1 VSELPVV
8 LAVDDR
14 PLNLELVQAYLS
26 ELDCE
31 VVTADNGHDAVLMVQ
46 HQRVDLLLLDVMM
59 PGIDGFEVCRRI
71 KADPKTRLLPVV
83 LVTALN
89 QVPDRVRGL
98 EVGAD
103 DFIAKPVDRFE
114 LVARVRSLLRV
125 KALYDRLDD
134 AQRVM
139 LALARAVEA
148 KDAHT
153 ESHTERVGQA
163 ARALGEAAG
172 ITGEA
177 LEDLYF
183 GGVVHDIGK
192 IGVPDA
198 VLGKAGPLTENEI
211 IVMRQH
217 VILGEQIVA
226 PLRSAA
232 GLAPIVRHHHE
243 RWDGTGYP
251 DRLLGERIPLEAR
264 IVAICDAF
272 DAMVNQRPYRA
283 ALGEEHALKNLADGA
298 ASQWDPA
305 LVELFVA
312 MRRNRQQKFTIVTVA

>member
-1 VSELPVV
+1 MSELPVV

-14 PLNLELVQAYLS
+14 ELNLELVQAYLA
-26 ELDCE
+26 EVDCE
-31 VVTADNGHDAVLMVQ
+31 VVTAENGHDAIAVLKR
-46 HQRVDLLLLDVMM
+46 QRIDLVLLDVMM

-71 KADPKTRLLPVV
+71 KADPLTRLLPVV

-125 KALYDRLDD
+125 KSLYDRLDD

-139 LALARAVEA
+139 LSLARAVEA

-172 ITGEA
+172 ISGEA
-177 LEDLYF
+177 LEDLYL

-198 VLGKAGPLTENEI
+198 VLGKPGPLTEEETA
-211 IVMRQH
+211 VMRQH
-217 VILGEQIVA
+217 VLLGEQIVR

-232 GLAPIVRHHHE
+232 GLIPIVRHHHE
-243 RWDGTGYP
+243 RYDGGGYP
-251 DRLLGERIPLEAR
+251 DGLQGEAIPLPAR

-272 DAMVNQRPYRA
+272 DAMVTQRPYRP
-283 ALGEEHALKNLADGA
+283 ALGEEHALQALEEGA
-298 ASQWDPA
+298 GGQWDPA
-305 LVELFVA
+305 LVELFVG
-312 MRRNRQQKFTIVTVA
+312 MRRNSKQKFTIVTVA